1 MDISAGSIP
10 CLDWEVAC
18 LCNIKHSLATAPVQ
32 GHWSSNELLQIPKR
46 GRKDLGTAWKEILGL
61 MFQQSQGEEGQRG
74 ISCCLCA
81 YLRQVRDSQKQL
93 AYEQCDMRASP
104 AWMLQSCVGDL
115 GSWTKHSMEMMQG
128 AIHNRPIVPIF
139 SCSFLF
145 SLSVLVQMSDKF
157 SRSVVPYSNQQLNGT
172 IRSPPTSFLFITADL
187 SEVSYLTWNSA
198 AVLAS
203 FSLSSLVTSLS
214 LLRE

>member
-1 MDISAGSIP
+1 
-10 CLDWEVAC
+10 
-18 LCNIKHSLATAPVQ
+18 
-32 GHWSSNELLQIPKR
+32 
-46 GRKDLGTAWKEILGL
+46 
-61 MFQQSQGEEGQRG
+61 
-74 ISCCLCA
+74 
-81 YLRQVRDSQKQL
+81 
-93 AYEQCDMRASP
+93 
-104 AWMLQSCVGDL
+104 MLQSCVGDL

-187 SEVSYLTWNSA
+187 SEVSYLT
-198 AVLAS
+198 
-203 FSLSSLVTSLS
+203 
-214 LLRE
+214 